1 MDKNTLTTR
10 IHGLLRQR
18 NIIAVLFILMVISNL
33 FLSLKL
39 LSREQITILIPS
51 EVTDTYRINGG
62 NVSES
67 YLIDRTSEIVK
78 TIFNVTPEN
87 INFMQETVL
96 RMVYPASYP
105 VIKKQLLKLSEV
117 ITQSRVT
124 TVYFPSAIKV
134 DAKELTAEVEGEL
147 NSYLGK
153 VSTSEHKIYHL
164 KFINTGAK
172 LALLEF
178 YEVQPNDNQ
187 KNENN

>member
-33 FLSLKL
+33 FLTLKL
-39 LSREQITILIPS
+39 MSKEQITILIPS

-78 TIFNVTPEN
+78 AIFNVTPQN
-87 INFMQETVL
+87 VDFMQQTVL
-96 RMVYPASYP
+96 RMVYPASYST
-105 VIKKQLLKLSEV
+105 IKKQLLALSEV
-117 ITQSRVT
+117 ITSRRVT

-134 DAKELTAEVEGEL
+134 NAKELTAEAEGDL

-153 VSTSEHKIYHL
+153 VSTSEHKIYRL

-178 YEVQPNDNQ
+178 YEVQLNGNQ
-187 KNENN
+187 QHETK